1 MQINNVIFNQL
12 RRTLPLDI
20 EVQYNAVSNTF
31 EFRSTR
37 NFSLTYSINGNSQVV
52 TNTTKTLQGYKEEK
66 SITAEVRIIDEE
78 FKTPINQSFLS
89 SSKDESYTGYLRNN
103 LVLLPKISNVVLSTA
118 RLTYLCKPLKVDV
131 LLDYNSD
138 FSSETLEEIVSNLA
152 QQLKGVIASDTY
164 EKFAQENLLIE

>member
-1 MQINNVIFNQL
+1 MPSILYVIVPTFWPKAIGADRFSSNVI
-12 RRTLPLDI
+12 TGSI
-20 EVQYNAVSNTF
+20 
-31 EFRSTR
+31 
-37 NFSLTYSINGNSQVV
+37 SL
-52 TNTTKTLQGYKEEK
+52 
-66 SITAEVRIIDEE
+66 
-78 FKTPINQSFLS
+78 FKSFLS